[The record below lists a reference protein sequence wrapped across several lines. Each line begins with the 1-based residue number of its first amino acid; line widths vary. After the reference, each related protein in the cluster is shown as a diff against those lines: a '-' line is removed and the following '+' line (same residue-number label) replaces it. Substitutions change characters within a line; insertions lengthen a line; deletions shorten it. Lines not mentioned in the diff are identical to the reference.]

1 MFVKYFLKIN
11 RIKGDCGFQLFSF
24 LFSFFSSRFEA
35 FFGRDVIRYN
45 KLINDLPFGRVE
57 IKPGLSIGSVPN
69 CLLSTKR

>member
-1 MFVKYFLKIN
+1 MVSNCF
-11 RIKGDCGFQLFSF
+11 GFFF
-24 LFSFFSSRFEA
+24 FSFFSSRFEA

-57 IKPGLSIGSVPN
+57 IKPRLSIGLVPN

>member
-1 MFVKYFLKIN
+1 MFVKYFLKIG

-24 LFSFFSSRFEA
+24 FFFSSRFEA

-57 IKPGLSIGSVPN
+57 IKPRLSIGSVPN